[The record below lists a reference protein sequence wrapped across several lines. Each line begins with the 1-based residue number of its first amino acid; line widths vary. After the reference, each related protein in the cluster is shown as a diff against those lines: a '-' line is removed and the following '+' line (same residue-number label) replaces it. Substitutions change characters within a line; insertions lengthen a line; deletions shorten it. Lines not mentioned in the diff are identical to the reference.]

1 MSFRS
6 WLREPLVH
14 FLAAGAALF
23 LIADWIWP
31 APEAGRV
38 ITVGDEQLLDHLQAR
53 AQLYDQ
59 AGFAELLA
67 NMSAD
72 ERAQLVR
79 DAAVSEALYREGQA
93 LGLAEADP
101 LVKQRVIQ
109 QMRLML
115 MEEQAADVELSESDV
130 RSYYGANTAR
140 YAEGARVSFTH
151 VFLSKERRA
160 AAAEGAARTA
170 LADLRRNA
178 VPFSDASRYGD
189 RFLYQLNYAEAAT
202 REIAGQFGDDFTL
215 ALFALE
221 PGEAWQGP
229 LESAHGWH
237 VIGLR
242 AKEEPR
248 VPPFEEI
255 AGRVAEDALAE
266 ARSARAIAAIDSLME
281 KYEIRDEAGGQ

>member
-1 MSFRS
+1 VSLKS

-23 LIADWIWP
+23 FVAGWIWP

-38 ITVGDEQLLDHLQAR
+38 ITVGEEQLLEHLQAR
-53 AQLYDQ
+53 AQLYDEES
-59 AGFAELLA
+59 FAELLA
-67 NMSAD
+67 NMSD
-72 ERAQLVR
+72 EERAQLVR

-109 QMRLML
+109 QMRLLL
-115 MEEQAADVELSESDV
+115 MEEQASDVELSDADV
-130 RSYYGANTAR
+130 RAYYDANTAR

-151 VFLSKERRA
+151 VFFSKDRRGD
-160 AAAEGAARTA
+160 AAEGAARA
-170 LADLRRNA
+170 AIAELQGDA
-178 VPFSDASRYGD
+178 VPFSEAGQHGD

-202 REIAGQFGDDFTL
+202 REIAGQFGDEFTL
-215 ALFALE
+215 SLFALE
-221 PGEAWQGP
+221 PGETWQGP
-229 LESAHGWH
+229 LESTHGWH

-242 AKEEPR
+242 AKQEPR
-248 VPPFEEI
+248 IPPFEEI

-266 ARSARAIAAIDSLME
+266 ARSARAIAAIDRLMAN
-281 KYEIRDEAGGQ
+281 YEIRDEAGAR

>member
-1 MSFRS
+1 MTLRK

-14 FLAAGAALF
+14 FLAAGAVLF
-23 LIADWIWP
+23 LLAGWIWP
-31 APEAGRV
+31 APDPENI
-38 ITVGDEQLLDHLQAR
+38 ITVGDEQLLEHLQAR
-53 AQLYDQ
+53 AQLYDEE
-59 AGFAELLA
+59 GFAELLA
-67 NMSAD
+67 NMSEED
-72 ERAQLVR
+72 RAQLVR
-79 DAAVSEALYREGQA
+79 DTAVSEALYREGQA

-109 QMRLML
+109 QMRLLL
-115 MEEQAADVELSESDV
+115 MEEQASDVELLEADV
-130 RSYYGANTAR
+130 RAYYEANQAR

-151 VFLSKERRA
+151 VFFSKDRRGDR
-160 AAAEGAARTA
+160 AEGAARDA
-170 LADLRRNA
+170 LAELQ
-178 VPFSDASRYGD
+178 SDAVAFSEAGQHGD

-202 REIAGQFGDDFTL
+202 REIAGQFGDEFTQ

-229 LESAHGWH
+229 LESTHGWH

-242 AKEEPR
+242 AKQQPR

-266 ARSARAIAAIDSLME
+266 ARSKRAIEAIDRLME
-281 KYEIRDEAGGQ
+281 NYEVRDQAGGQ

>member
-1 MSFRS
+1 VSFRS

-31 APEAGRV
+31 APEAGRI
-38 ITVGDEQLLDHLQAR
+38 ITVGDKQLLDHLQSR
-53 AQLYDQ
+53 AQLYDEE
-59 AGFAELLA
+59 GFAELLA
-67 NMSAD
+67 NMSAE

-109 QMRLML
+109 QMRLLL
-115 MEEQAADVELSESDV
+115 MEEQASDVDLTEADV
-130 RSYYGANTAR
+130 RAYYDANKSR
-140 YAEGARVSFTH
+140 YTEGARVGFTH
-151 VFLSKERRA
+151 VFFSKDRRG
-160 AAAEGAARTA
+160 AAAEVAARAA
-170 LADLRRNA
+170 LADLRGDA
-178 VPFSDASRYGD
+178 VPFSDAGRHGD

-202 REIAGQFGDDFTL
+202 REIAGQFGDEFTL

-221 PGEAWQGP
+221 PGEGWQGP

-242 AKEEPR
+242 AKQEPR

-281 KYEIRDEAGGQ
+281 NYEIRDEAGGR